1 MFFYKISILNY
12 NSEPILEN
20 QPFTVVTILI
30 LINKLI
36 NITHSIMKEFN
47 QYINGKFVKS
57 TNSGVTEVLNPCTE
71 EVLSVIPQGSIV
83 DANNALE
90 AAQAA
95 QHSWK
100 SLAAIE
106 RAGYLNKMANVIRE
120 NRVFLAETLAKE
132 QAKVIGLAQ
141 VEIDVTADYFDYNA
155 GWARRIEGEIIQS
168 DRRKEHIFLHKAPIG
183 VAVGIL
189 PWNFPFFVMARKVA
203 PSLVTGNTCVI
214 KPSCI
219 APNTVMEFI
228 KMIENIGLPAG
239 VLNVVCGS
247 GPTVGNALVKS
258 PITGI
263 VSLTGSVFAG
273 QKIMEAAAANIT
285 KVSLELG
292 GKAPAIVCADA
303 NLELAVNAIV
313 SSKVIFSGQVCNCA
327 ERVYVEESIYDQFLD
342 MVTKKM
348 QSVKVEDAFS
358 TNNPDMSAM
367 VSKDQVEKVAE
378 MVEFA
383 KKEGAEV
390 LVGGSRSEQ
399 FDKGYFY
406 QPTLLTNVTQNM
418 QIIQE
423 EVFGPILPVMKF
435 STLDEAI
442 ALANDCEYGLTSSIF
457 SENFNKVMHA
467 SNELQFGETYINR
480 EHFEAIQGFHA
491 GWKKSGLGGADGK
504 HGMEEYLQTKVVYA
518 QYR

>member
-1 MFFYKISILNY
+1 
-12 NSEPILEN
+12 
-20 QPFTVVTILI
+20 
-30 LINKLI
+30 
-36 NITHSIMKEFN
+36 MKEFN
-47 QYINGKFVKS
+47 QFINGKFVKS
-57 TNSGVTEVLNPCTE
+57 ASSDLTEVLNPCTE
-71 EVLSVIPQGSIV
+71 EVLSLIPKGAIE
-83 DANNALE
+83 DATKALD
-90 AAQAA
+90 AAKES
-95 QHSWK
+95 QHAWK
-100 SLAAIE
+100 SLTAIE
-106 RAGYLNKMANVIRE
+106 RAGYLNKMATIIRE
-120 NRVFLAETLAKE
+120 NRVFLAKTLAAE
-132 QAKVIGLAQ
+132 QAKVMALAQ

-168 DRRKEHIFLHKAPIG
+168 DRKKEMIYLQKMPIG

-214 KPSCI
+214 KPSCV
-219 APNTVMEFI
+219 APNTIMEFI
-228 KMIENIGLPAG
+228 KLIENIGLPAG
-239 VLNVVCGS
+239 VLNVVCGT
-247 GPTVGNALVKS
+247 GRLVGNALTKS

-263 VSLTGSVFAG
+263 VSLTGSVYAG
-273 QKIMEAAAANIT
+273 QKIMEAAAPNIT

-303 NLELAVNAIV
+303 NMDLAVNAVV
-313 SSKVIFSGQVCNCA
+313 SSKIIFSGQVCNCA
-327 ERVYVEESIYDQFLD
+327 ERVYVEDSIYDEFMD
-342 MVTKKM
+342 KVTAKM
-348 QSVKVEDAFS
+348 AEIKVEDAFS
-358 TNNPDMSAM
+358 DNNPDMSSM
-367 VSKDQVEKVAE
+367 VSKAQVDKVAE
-378 MVEFA
+378 MVEYA

-390 LVGGSRSEQ
+390 VVGGARSSQ

-406 QPTLLTNVTQNM
+406 QPTLLTNVKQNM

-423 EVFGPILPVMKF
+423 EVFGPVLPIMKF

-467 SNELQFGETYINR
+467 SQELEFGETYINR

>member
-1 MFFYKISILNY
+1 
-12 NSEPILEN
+12 
-20 QPFTVVTILI
+20 
-30 LINKLI
+30 
-36 NITHSIMKEFN
+36 MKEYQ

-57 TNSGVTEVLNPCTE
+57 ISSEVTKVLNPCTE
-71 EVLSVIPQGSIV
+71 EVISLIPKGAIE
-83 DANNALE
+83 DANRALE
-90 AAQAA
+90 AAQEA
-95 QHSWK
+95 QLEWK

-106 RAGYLNKMANVIRE
+106 RAKYLNKMAFVIRE
-120 NRVFLAETLAKE
+120 NRVFLAKTLAKE
-132 QAKVIGLAQ
+132 QAKIISLAQ

-183 VAVGIL
+183 VVVGIC

-203 PSLVTGNTCVI
+203 PSLITGNTCVI
-214 KPSCI
+214 KPSCT
-219 APNTVMEFI
+219 APNTIMEFI
-228 KMIENIGLPAG
+228 KLIENIGLPNG
-239 VLNVVCGS
+239 VLNFVCGS
-247 GPTVGNALVKS
+247 GTIVGNALTKS

-273 QKIMEAAAANIT
+273 QKIMEAAATNIT
-285 KVSLELG
+285 RVSLELG

-303 NLELAVNAIV
+303 DMDLAVNAIV

-327 ERVYVEESIYDQFLD
+327 ERVYVEETIYDEFMD
-342 MVTKKM
+342 KISKKM
-348 QSVKVEDAFS
+348 AAVKVDDAFAD
-358 TNNPDMSAM
+358 NNPDMSSL
-367 VSKDQVEKVAE
+367 VSKDQIDKVEE
-378 MVEFA
+378 MVNYA

-390 LVGGSRSEQ
+390 LIGGSRLSK
-399 FDKGYFY
+399 FDKGYYFE
-406 QPTLLTNVTQNM
+406 PTLLANISQNM

-435 STLDEAI
+435 NTLDEAI
-442 ALANDCEYGLTSSIF
+442 SLANDCEYGLTSSIF

-491 GWKKSGLGGADGK
+491 GWKKSGIGGADGK

-518 QYR
+518 QYK

>member
-1 MFFYKISILNY
+1 MR
-12 NSEPILEN
+12 
-20 QPFTVVTILI
+20 
-30 LINKLI
+30 
-36 NITHSIMKEFN
+36 EFD

-57 TNSGVTEVLNPCTE
+57 TSSETTEVLNPCTE
-71 EVLSVIPQGSIV
+71 EVLSIIPKGSV
-83 DANNALE
+83 EDANLALE

-95 QHSWK
+95 QKSWN
-100 SLAAIE
+100 SLTAIE
-106 RAGYLNKMANVIRE
+106 RARYLHKMADVIRE

-168 DRRKEHIFLHKAPIG
+168 DRKKEHIFLHKAPIG
-183 VAVGIL
+183 VAVGIC
-189 PWNFPFFVMARKVA
+189 PWNFPFFVAARKIA

-214 KPSCI
+214 KPSCV
-219 APNTVMEFI
+219 APNTIMEFI
-228 KMIENIGLPAG
+228 NLIQEIDLPAG
-239 VLNVVCGS
+239 VLNAVCGT
-247 GPTVGNALVKS
+247 GTVVGHALTKS

-273 QKIMEAAAANIT
+273 QKIMEAAANNLT

-303 NLELAVNAIV
+303 NIDLAVNAV
-313 SSKVIFSGQVCNCA
+313 VASRVIFSGQVCNCA
-327 ERVYVEESIYDQFLD
+327 ERVYVEESIHDEFLD
-342 MVTKKM
+342 KVTKKM
-348 QSVKVEDAFS
+348 AEVKVEDAFS
-358 TNNPDMSAM
+358 KNNPDMSSM
-367 VSKDQVEKVAE
+367 VSKDQLEKVME

-390 LVGGSRSEQ
+390 VLGGERSPH

-406 QPTLLTNVTQNM
+406 QPTLLTNVRQDM

-423 EVFGPILPVMKF
+423 EVFGPVLPVMKF
-435 STLDEAI
+435 GTLDEALE
-442 ALANDCEYGLTSSIF
+442 LANDSQYGLTSSIF
-457 SENFNKVMHA
+457 SEDFNKVMYA
-467 SNELQFGETYINR
+467 CDQLEFGETYVNR

>member
-1 MFFYKISILNY
+1 
-12 NSEPILEN
+12 
-20 QPFTVVTILI
+20 
-30 LINKLI
+30 
-36 NITHSIMKEFN
+36 MKQFD
-47 QYINGKFVKS
+47 QFINGKFVKS
-57 TNSGVTEVLNPCTE
+57 TSTGVTEVLNPCTE
-71 EVLSVIPQGSIV
+71 EVLSTIPKGSIQ
-83 DANNALE
+83 DANMAIDV
-90 AAQAA
+90 AF
-95 QHSWK
+95 HSQKKWRT
-100 SLAAIE
+100 LAAIE
-106 RAGYLNKMANVIRE
+106 RANFLNKMATIIRE
-120 NRVFLAETLAKE
+120 NRVFLAETLAAE

-203 PSLVTGNTCVI
+203 PSLVTGNSCVI
-214 KPSCI
+214 KPSCV
-219 APNTVMEFI
+219 APNTVMEFAKLI
-228 KMIENIGLPAG
+228 AGIGLPDG
-239 VLNVVCGS
+239 VLNFVCGA
-247 GPTVGNALVKS
+247 GATVGNALTS
-258 PITGI
+258 NPNTGI
-263 VSLTGSVFAG
+263 VSLTGSVYAG
-273 QKIMEAAAANIT
+273 QKIMEAAAPNIT

-303 NLELAVNAIV
+303 NLELAVNAV
-313 SSKVIFSGQVCNCA
+313 VNSKVIFSGQVCNCA
-327 ERVYVEESIYDQFLD
+327 ERVYVEDSIYDEFMD
-342 MVTKKM
+342 RVTKKFNE
-348 QSVKVEDAFS
+348 VKVEDAFS
-358 TNNPDMSAM
+358 TNNPDMSSM
-367 VSKDQVEKVAE
+367 VSKAQIDKVEE
-378 MVEFA
+378 MVNFA

-390 LVGGSRSEQ
+390 VLGGNRSSQ

-423 EVFGPILPVMKF
+423 EVFGPVLPVMKF
-435 STLDEAI
+435 GSLDEAI

-467 SNELQFGETYINR
+467 ADSLEFGETYINR

-504 HGMEEYLQTKVVYA
+504 HGMEEYLQTKVIYA
-518 QYR
+518 QYQ

>member
-1 MFFYKISILNY
+1 
-12 NSEPILEN
+12 
-20 QPFTVVTILI
+20 
-30 LINKLI
+30 
-36 NITHSIMKEFN
+36 MKQFD
-47 QYINGKFVKS
+47 QFINGKFVKS
-57 TNSGVTEVLNPCTE
+57 TSTKVTEVLNPCTE
-71 EVLSVIPQGSIV
+71 EVLSVIPEGSIQ
-83 DANNALE
+83 DANLAIDV
-90 AAQAA
+90 AFHAQK
-95 QHSWK
+95 SWRTIT
-100 SLAAIE
+100 AIE
-106 RAGYLNKMANVIRE
+106 RANYLTKMATIIRE
-120 NRVFLAETLAKE
+120 NRVFLAETLAAE

-155 GWARRIEGEIIQS
+155 GWARRIEGEIVQS
-168 DRRKEHIFLHKAPIG
+168 DRRKEHIFIHKAPIG

-189 PWNFPFFVMARKVA
+189 PWNFPFFVMARKLA

-214 KPSCI
+214 KPSCV
-219 APNTVMEFI
+219 APNTVMEFAKLI
-228 KMIENIGLPAG
+228 ANIGLPDG
-239 VLNVVCGS
+239 VLNFVCGT
-247 GPTVGNALVKS
+247 GRVVGNALTSNSK
-258 PITGI
+258 TGI

-273 QKIMEAAAANIT
+273 QKIMEAAAPNIT

-303 NLELAVNAIV
+303 NLDLAVNAIV

-327 ERVYVEESIYDQFLD
+327 ERVYVEDSIYDQFLEK
-342 MVTKKM
+342 VTNKLN
-348 QSVKVEDAFS
+348 SIKVEDAFS
-358 TNNPDMSAM
+358 GNNPDMSAM
-367 VSKDQVEKVAE
+367 VSKDQIDKVEE
-378 MVEFA
+378 MVNFA

-390 LVGGSRSEQ
+390 VLGGNRSSQ

-423 EVFGPILPVMKF
+423 EVFGPVLPVMKF
-435 STLDEAI
+435 GTLDEAI

-457 SENFNKVMHA
+457 SESFNKVMHA
-467 SNELQFGETYINR
+467 ADSLEFGETYINR

-518 QYR
+518 QYQ

>member
-1 MFFYKISILNY
+1 MQQFDQF
-12 NSEPILEN
+12 
-20 QPFTVVTILI
+20 
-30 LINKLI
+30 
-36 NITHSIMKEFN
+36 
-47 QYINGKFVKS
+47 INGEFIKS
-57 TNSGVTEVLNPCTE
+57 TSSEVTEILNPCTE
-71 EVLSVIPQGSIV
+71 EVLSTIPHGSV
-83 DANNALE
+83 EDANKALNA
-90 AAQAA
+90 AKNAHHA
-95 QHSWK
+95 WK
-100 SLAAIE
+100 SLTAIT
-106 RAGYLNKMANVIRE
+106 RANYLNKMATVIRE
-120 NRVFLAETLAKE
+120 NRIFLAKTLAAE

-141 VEIDVTADYFDYNA
+141 VEIDVTADYFDYYA
-155 GWARRIEGEIIQS
+155 GFARRIEGEIIQS
-168 DRRKEHIFLHKAPIG
+168 DRSKEHIFLHKSPIG

-203 PSLVTGNTCVI
+203 ASLITGNTCVI

-219 APNTVMEFI
+219 APNTIMEWTKLI
-228 KMIENIGLPAG
+228 QKIELPAG
-239 VLNVVCGS
+239 VLNMVCGS
-247 GPTVGNALVKS
+247 GTIVGNALCKS
-258 PITGI
+258 PVAGI
-263 VSLTGSVFAG
+263 ISLTGSVFAG
-273 QKIMEAAAANIT
+273 QKIMAAAAENIT

-303 NLELAVNAIV
+303 NLELAVNAVV
-313 SSKVIFSGQVCNCA
+313 SSRIIYSGQVCNCA
-327 ERVYVEESIYDQFLD
+327 ERVYVEESIHDQFLD
-342 MVTKKM
+342 MVTAKM
-348 QSVKVEDAFS
+348 KAIKVEDAFS
-358 TNNPDMSAM
+358 ENNPDMSAL
-367 VSKDQVEKVAE
+367 VSKAQLDKVSE

-390 LVGGSRSEQ
+390 LVGGSRSSQ

-406 QPTLLTNVTQNM
+406 QPTLLTNVRQDM

-423 EVFGPILPVMKF
+423 EVFGPVLPVMKF

-442 ALANDCEYGLTSSIF
+442 ALANDSEFGLTSSIF

-467 SNELQFGETYINR
+467 AEELQYGETYINR